1 MNIKVDIP
9 NLNKIR
15 AGFIASPKKMASNLQ
30 RAITRVGWQIRT
42 GAMNR
47 ILSGYGRR
55 PYDTGMMQRSIVT
68 EIQPLRAVIEPKAVY
83 AIYPHEGWSTSRK
96 YGRRPFMEDSVKDNQ
111 KFIKDQFEE
120 AVEKTIKEII

>member
-1 MNIKVDIP
+1 MNINVEIP

-15 AGFIASPKKMASNLQ
+15 AGFLASPQKMANNLQ
-30 RAITRVGWQIRT
+30 RAITKVGWQLRT
-42 GAMNR
+42 GAMDR
-47 ILSGYGRR
+47 ILRGYGRR
-55 PYDTGMMQRSIVT
+55 PYDTGTMQRSITT

-83 AIYPHEGWSTSRK
+83 AIYPHEGWSTSKK

-111 KFIKDQFEE
+111 RFIKKQFEE